1 MEVIPA
7 IDIKDGECVR
17 LYKGDF
23 DQKTVYG
30 QPLEMA
36 ELWAAKGATRLHI
49 VDLDGALDGKPKN
62 LDLISEI
69 VNRVELPL
77 QVGGG
82 IRDLATIENYLD
94 IGVERVIIGTAA
106 VENPDLVVRAIDNFG
121 SDRIVI
127 GIDAKDGYVAT
138 EGWLETSDTTA
149 VDLGK
154 AMQQKGVKRVV
165 FTDIS
170 KDGTLTGPNIENTK
184 ELACKTE
191 LKVIASGGVSQL
203 ADIEAIAELEE
214 FGVEGVITGKA
225 LYSKDLDLEEA
236 IELVD
241 DQD

>member
-1 MEVIPA
+1 MDVIPA

-23 DQKTVYG
+23 EQKTVYG

-36 ELWAAKGATRLHI
+36 ELWKSKGATRLHI
-49 VDLDGALDGKPKN
+49 VDLDGALDGKPQN

-69 VNRVELPL
+69 VDRVKLPL

-82 IRDLATIENYLD
+82 IRDLAIIENYLN

-106 VENPDLVVRAIDNFG
+106 IENPDLVVSAIDNFG
-121 SDRIVI
+121 SERIVV
-127 GIDAKDGYVAT
+127 GIDAKNGYVAT

-149 VDLGK
+149 VELGK
-154 AMQQKGVKRVV
+154 AMQQSGVKRVV

-170 KDGTLTGPNIENTK
+170 KDGTLTGPNIESTK
-184 ELACKTE
+184 ELAHKTD
-191 LKVIASGGVSQL
+191 LKVIASGGVSKL
-203 ADIEAIAELEE
+203 TDIEALIALEK

-225 LYSKDLDLEEA
+225 LYSNNLDLKAA
-236 IELVD
+236 INLASG
-241 DQD
+241 QD